1 MTQKATLKIVHPNLE
16 VFVAEMMKA
25 AVDGWELDP
34 QSPPMQFGVLYE
46 GTILKDENLIE
57 PPKPTRT
64 EILTNARAAKKAKAA
79 AAVDAGPEQPADED
93 APAELSDEVAQPAAE
108 A

>member
-16 VFVAEMMKA
+16 VFVTEMMKA

-34 QSPPMQFGVLYE
+34 QTPPMQIGVLYD
-46 GTILKDENLIE
+46 GTLLKDENLVE

-79 AAVDAGPEQPADED
+79 AAEDAQPEQPAAED
-93 APAELSDEVAQPAAE
+93 APAELSDEVVPPVE